1 MRSEQRELIDG
12 LGLCLLALGF
22 GALFVYGAF
31 AVAGDGKYVRAA
43 IYGVLGL
50 AGLAWGIRMTR
61 DELARYRE
69 QRGR

>member
-1 MRSEQRELIDG
+1 M
-12 LGLCLLALGF
+12 
-22 GALFVYGAF
+22 
-31 AVAGDGKYVRAA
+31 AGDGKYVRAG

-61 DELARYRE
+61 NELARYRE